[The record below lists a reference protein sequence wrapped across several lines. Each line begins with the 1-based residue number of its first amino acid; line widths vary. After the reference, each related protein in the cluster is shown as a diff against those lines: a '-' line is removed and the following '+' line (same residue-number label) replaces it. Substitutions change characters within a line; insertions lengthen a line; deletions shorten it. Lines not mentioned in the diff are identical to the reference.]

1 MRSATLYFIREFLF
15 SQVAFVQLTEDTGAK
30 NAACIKVCRN

>member
-15 SQVAFVQLTEDTGAK
+15 SQVAFVQLTEDTGAETS
-30 NAACIKVCRN
+30 ADIKVSRQ